1 MVEHYSNKIQNVIQ
15 KELFNAKQ
23 SIKIVVAWFT
33 NDLLFQPLVLKQ
45 QAGVKVEII
54 LNRDEINDSDDNN
67 IDFCELI
74 NVGGVVRWN
83 ETKQL
88 MHDKF
93 CVIDDSI
100 VIYGSYNWTNKAEYN
115 EESIA
120 VSRNESETIKFY
132 LDKFRKLAEKYPAV
146 ISSSPNLKI
155 TSTNPSNS
163 ATPIDILTLEKERSK
178 QPYIWRECKCVKIS
192 PYSALNFYDKIET
205 VSLSL
210 TQDMFI
216 GRMNGSFYFIDPI
229 KWTPYNNVEF
239 TDYKRNNQMMKGTIW
254 LKVAMKWGLYVP
266 VAKRFAFE
274 PICDEIFFFDDCTAF
289 LVNKRWGLVD
299 NFNHII
305 LECKYEEISCLGK
318 GIFRVR
324 YEGEEKVL
332 NIYRSKCS

>member
-33 NDLLFQPLVLKQ
+33 NDLLFLPLVLKQ

-178 QPYIWRECKCVKIS
+178 QPYIWRECKCVKFS
-192 PYSALNFYDKIET
+192 PYNALSFYDKIEV
-205 VSLSL
+205 VSLAL
-210 TQDMFI
+210 TKDIFI
-216 GRMNGSFYFIDPI
+216 AKMKGSYYFIQPL
-229 KWTPYNNVEF
+229 KWTPYNDVEF
-239 TDYKRNNQMMKGTIW
+239 SEYIRNDQMVEGTIW

-266 VAKRFAFE
+266 AIRKFAFE
-274 PICDEIFFFDDCTAF
+274 PICDEIKNCNGNIAF
-289 LVNKRWGLVD
+289 RIGIKWGMVD
-299 NFNHII
+299 KYNHII
-305 LECKYEEISCLGK
+305 LDCKYDNIFYLGK
-318 GIFRVR
+318 GV
-324 YEGEEKVL
+324 
-332 NIYRSKCS
+332 YRLRCDGIDSIIKESDIHS